1 MNPLNK
7 KCPWDPKIST
17 WKLLLHKTTWWSS
30 TVKLKV
36 VLWWKAT
43 IIILTSTNKI
53 DFPKGWIFKNL
64 RKEVWP
70 SPLQKELKVGP
81 LFQQKSKENHHQKE
95 PNSTIKKLDNS
106 MKESNLD
113 RKIRKNSILI
123 LVLSAKLHTKIKETA
138 SMKKLSN
145 NLISKNTQKK
155 FSTSPHLY
163 NKEFD
168 IKMYQP
174 HQRKGSSSIKKAERG
189 LTSTH
194 KLHKKHL
201 LLQLL
206 TSTVPNQPKSQAN
219 SSPNN

>member
-1 MNPLNK
+1 
-7 KCPWDPKIST
+7 
-17 WKLLLHKTTWWSS
+17 
-30 TVKLKV
+30 
-36 VLWWKAT
+36 
-43 IIILTSTNKI
+43 
-53 DFPKGWIFKNL
+53 
-64 RKEVWP
+64 
-70 SPLQKELKVGP
+70 
-81 LFQQKSKENHHQKE
+81 
-95 PNSTIKKLDNS
+95 